1 MPIPIRVATLQ
12 DVPTLREPD
21 PPLRGELSKTY
32 YTPAQVESAIRYI
45 FGVDTQLIEDG
56 TYYVAETEG
65 RIVGCGGWSKR
76 KTMFGG
82 DQMKDAQDPLLDPAH
97 DAGRIRA
104 FFIHPQWARR
114 GIGRGII
121 QACEDAAQAAGF
133 CRMELVATMPGEPLY
148 AALGYAVTRRF
159 DQSMVD
165 GTSLSLAHMQKQL
178 PMSVTITQEPP
189 DDPGPVGLIAELDA
203 LVAPLYPTRS
213 RHGYSVDKLLAEN
226 IPFFIVRA
234 NGTPAACAGI
244 KLVGGE
250 YGEVKRMYVR
260 PSFRRQGFAIRLLD
274 HLAAYAAAHGIDVLR
289 LETGIHQHEAIVLY
303 ERCGFYRIP
312 PFGPYFDDPVS
323 LCYEKRI

>member
-12 DVPTLREPD
+12 DVPTLRELI
-21 PPLRGELSKTY
+21 PLSARELSKNY

-45 FGVDTQLIEDG
+45 FGVDTQLIADG

-82 DQMKDAQDPLLDPAH
+82 DQMKDAQDPLLDPTQ
-97 DAGRIRA
+97 DAGRVRA

-148 AALGYAVTRRF
+148 AAMGYAVTRRF
-159 DQSMVD
+159 DQPMTD
-165 GTSLSLAHMQKQL
+165 GTTLSLAHMQKHL
-178 PMSVTITQEPP
+178 PLAVTIAQEPP
-189 DDPGPVGLIAELDA
+189 DEPAAAGLIAELDA

-213 RHGYSVDKLLAEN
+213 RHGYSVDKLLAEHV
-226 IPFFIVRA
+226 PFFVLRA

-244 KLVGGE
+244 KLADGE
-250 YGEVKRMYVR
+250 YGEIKRMYVR
-260 PSFRRQGFAIRLLD
+260 PAFRRQGFGVRLLD
-274 HLAAYAAAHGIDVLR
+274 HLAAYAATHGIDTLR
-289 LETGIHQHEAIVLY
+289 LETGIHQHEAIILY
-303 ERCGFYRIP
+303 ERYGFHRIP
-312 PFGPYFDDPVS
+312 PFPPYIEGPIGI
-323 LCYEKRI
+323 CYEKQL